1 MPLAGVPDPM
11 PSGDNRPAILSSEE
25 SCRAFCARETL
36 CPKQRLRY
44 TSQFRKAY
52 DQNRR
57 WHGRYM
63 VLFLYSAPDSS
74 MRLGV
79 VASKKVGN
87 AVHRA
92 RAKRRL
98 RDAFRRNRIHFTG
111 TTDDV
116 VLVARHSI
124 LTADWNDL
132 IAELMKL
139 ASQAGL
145 MPPPSP

>member
-1 MPLAGVPDPM
+1 V
-11 PSGDNRPAILSSEE
+11 
-25 SCRAFCARETL
+25 FCVRETL
-36 CPKQRLRY
+36 GPKQRLRY
-44 TSQFRKAY
+44 TAQFRKAY

-63 VLFLYSAPDSS
+63 VLFLHSAPDSS

-87 AVHRA
+87 AIHRA

-98 RDAFRRNRIHFTG
+98 RDAFRRNRHRFTASS
-111 TTDDV
+111 DDV

-124 LTADWNDL
+124 LKVESKAL
-132 IAELMKL
+132 IAELLKL
-139 ASQAGL
+139 SEQAGL
-145 MPPPSP
+145 IPPSDR